1 MTPEEYER
9 IKEAEKDHL
18 RKLKK
23 LKEAHRQL
31 QRQAKLTKAVTDMTS
46 SMQEKLDVHADMMDR
61 IATESA
67 INEARLEMAIE
78 SRQSDDLE
86 THALED
92 ELELTRAKARD
103 LIRKLKEDDPEDRTP
118 AKAPPEAAKAG
129 QRAERS
135 VPGEGAAGDKT
146 ADKTVDPSSAAP
158 PAAKDDLP
166 EKTIG
171 RMKH

>member
-1 MTPEEYER
+1 MTPEEYKR
-9 IKEAEKDHL
+9 IKEAEKEHL

-31 QRQAKLTKAVTDMTS
+31 ERQQKVTKAVTDMTS
-46 SMQEKLDVHADMMDR
+46 SISEKMDVHDDMMSQ

-78 SRQSDDLE
+78 SRESEDLE
-86 THALED
+86 TQSLED
-92 ELELTRAKARD
+92 ELELAKVKARE
-103 LIRKLKEDDPEDRTP
+103 LIRQLKAEEGAPSKTKKGKDLSKPEKKEVKKT
-118 AKAPPEAAKAG
+118 AAKSKSSNA
-129 QRAERS
+129 S
-135 VPGEGAAGDKT
+135 KPK
-146 ADKTVDPSSAAP
+146 ADS
-158 PAAKDDLP
+158 KDDLP

>member
-1 MTPEEYER
+1 MTPEEYQR

-31 QRQAKLTKAVTDMTS
+31 ERQQKVTKAVTDMTS
-46 SMQEKLDVHADMMDR
+46 SISEKMDVHDDMMSR

-78 SRQSDDLE
+78 SRESEDLE
-86 THALED
+86 TQSLED
-92 ELELTRAKARD
+92 ELELAKVKARE
-103 LIRKLKEDDPEDRTP
+103 LIRQLK
-118 AKAPPEAAKAG
+118 
-129 QRAERS
+129 AE
-135 VPGEGAAGDKT
+135 EGAQSTKKKGEDLQKPEKKEVKKT
-146 ADKTVDPSSAAP
+146 AVKSKSSNASKPKAES
-158 PAAKDDLP
+158 KDDLP

>member
-31 QRQAKLTKAVTDMTS
+31 QRQATLTKAVTDMTS

-78 SRQSDDLE
+78 SRQSEDLE

-103 LIRKLKEDDPEDRTP
+103 LIRKLKDEP
-118 AKAPPEAAKAG
+118 AERAQEKAPAAVEPSKSG
-129 QRAERS
+129 PRS
-135 VPGEGAAGDKT
+135 EKGTSSKDVAADNS
-146 ADKTVDPSSAAP
+146 AAPAPAAP
-158 PAAKDDLP
+158 PAAKDNLP

>member
-31 QRQAKLTKAVTDMTS
+31 QRQARVTKAVTDMTS

-78 SRQSDDLE
+78 SRQTEDLE
-86 THALED
+86 TQALED

-103 LIRKLKEDDPEDRTP
+103 LIRKLKEEPEER
-118 AKAPPEAAKAG
+118 AASKAPP
-129 QRAERS
+129 RASNSDEPTDRRDS
-135 VPGEGAAGDKT
+135 T
-146 ADKTVDPSSAAP
+146 ADKPSGST
-158 PAAKDDLP
+158 PAASPTAGDDLP

>member
-9 IKEAEKDHL
+9 IKQAEKEHL

-31 QRQAKLTKAVTDMTS
+31 QRQAKVTKAVTDMTS
-46 SMQEKLDVHADMMDR
+46 SMQEKLDLHADMMDR

-78 SRQSDDLE
+78 SRELE
-86 THALED
+86 DADTRELED
-92 ELELTRAKARD
+92 ELEMTKIKARE
-103 LIRKLKEDDPEDRTP
+103 LIRRLKEDSSVAAETGS
-118 AKAPPEAAKAG
+118 APVKQSPG
-129 QRAERS
+129 RS
-135 VPGEGAAGDKT
+135 DGG
-146 ADKTVDPSSAAP
+146 SAARRT
-158 PAAKDDLP
+158 AKKEAVEERKDPGDHLP

-171 RMKH
+171 RMKPSGDSSS